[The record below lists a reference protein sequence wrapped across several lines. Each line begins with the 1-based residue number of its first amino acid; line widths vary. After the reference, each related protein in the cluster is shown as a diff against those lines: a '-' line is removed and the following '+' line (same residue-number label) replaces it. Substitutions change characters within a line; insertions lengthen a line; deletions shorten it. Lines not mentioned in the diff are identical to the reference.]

1 MDYDDK
7 FQISKKTIL
16 NKIVKIGGYSLAG
29 LTGIIMFSSG
39 YFKVEDGMFAVYQNT
54 LTGAKS
60 VVHGPQTSLR
70 LPFFSIDTHYKYST
84 SLDFEN
90 QDAINVRF
98 ADTYSSK
105 IPMSAR
111 LEIPKNDESILK
123 IHASF
128 RSYDN
133 LVDKLFEKTLKDV
146 AVNTATQYT
155 GEEFFQGALNE
166 FKIALSDQANNGILK
181 TRRIQIEDNTFVNSS
196 VGVGED
202 KDKAEI
208 AEKKN
213 IVWRTVPQLDKDGKS
228 IRVENPLAQYSVV
241 VTQINIGN
249 PVPED
254 TLQTLLVKKKELVAK
269 KIEITQRQEN
279 AKAEAQTAKLEGETN
294 RIKAEQ
300 QRLLEADAEVIK
312 QKKEVELAKLQADQE
327 KIVKEKEAAMA
338 KIDKQKELDIANSN
352 LNIQKANALAA
363 EFEAKAIK
371 EKGLA
376 QAQVQ
381 KAMYEAK
388 DPSLYALEKQV
399 EITSNLKDAFE
410 NIKVEMPEQMI
421 INGGNG
427 STTPINSVDTV
438 LNLLQLEK
446 LKDIKLEKSSK

>member
-1 MDYDDK
+1 MFDSSDVE
-7 FQISKKTIL
+7 KKRSLIKTGL
-16 NKIVKIGGYSLAG
+16 KIGSYALAG
-29 LTGIIMFSSG
+29 GLSIIMLSSG

-54 LTGAKS
+54 LTGSKA

-70 LPFFSIDTHYKYST
+70 LPFFSIDTHYNYST

-90 QDAINVRF
+90 SESINVRF
-98 ADTYSSK
+98 ADTYSSM

-111 LEIPKNDESILK
+111 LEIPKNDESIFK

-133 LVDKLFEKTLKDV
+133 LVDKLYQKTLKDV

-166 FKIALSDQANNGILK
+166 FKIALSDQANNGIVK
-181 TRRIQIEDNTFVNSS
+181 TKRIQIEDNSFVNSS
-196 VGVGED
+196 AGIGED
-202 KDKAEI
+202 KDKVELK
-208 AEKKN
+208 EKKN
-213 IVWRTVPQLDKDGKS
+213 LVWRTIPQLDQDGKI
-228 IRVENPLAQYSVV
+228 IRVENPFEQYG
-241 VTQINIGN
+241 VTVSQINIGN
-249 PVPED
+249 PMPENN
-254 TLQTLLVKKKELVAK
+254 LENLLIKKKELVAK

-279 AKAEAQTAKLEGETN
+279 AKAEAQTAKLEGETA
-294 RIKAEQ
+294 RIKSEQ
-300 QRLLEADAEVIK
+300 QKLLEADGEIIQ
-312 QKKEVELAKLQADQE
+312 QKKEVELAKLQADKE
-327 KIVKEKEAAMA
+327 KIVKDKEAAMA

-363 EFEAKAIK
+363 EFEGKAIK

-376 QAQVQ
+376 QAQVE

-421 INGGNG
+421 INGGGNN
-427 STTPINSVDTV
+427 STPTNSVDTV
-438 LNLLQLEK
+438 LQLLQLEK
-446 LKDIKLEKSSK
+446 LKDIKSK